1 MQDCCKCFLR
11 SFPVKFLQVQNII
24 QKMVTFLDCLQES
37 CMSFLTMME
46 SMYGHT
52 NNSLTVS
59 LPLFLLFLV
68 ETTSLLICCNLRIS
82 SRVVCSVSSSAS
94 LTAGGGA
101 CLFAGSG
108 DSH

>member
-11 SFPVKFLQVQNII
+11 SFPVKFLKVENII
-24 QKMVTFLDCLQES
+24 QKMVPFLDCLQES
-37 CMSFLTMME
+37 CMSFLTVMGL
-46 SMYGHT
+46 MYVHM
-52 NNSLTVS
+52 NNSPTVS

-94 LTAGGGA
+94 LSAEGGA
-101 CLFAGSG
+101 CEFA
-108 DSH
+108 D